1 MKNDLKFKLTL
12 PAEKKYLGYALDFLE
27 NLSMDS
33 GLDDRDAMK
42 MRLAVE
48 ESSLNVIEHAFDPD
62 EEGAFDL
69 TFYRKPGKIVIEVA
83 DKGLPVDFRQ
93 IADEKKEG
101 IGIKLIKGLTD
112 EVRFNNLGR
121 EGKSVELIKN
131 IKYKEISET
140 LTDEEKELEKKLSET
155 PIASESVE
163 IRMMNT
169 EECSRMSRCVYRAY
183 GYSYI
188 IDTIY
193 YPDKVKENLET
204 GHIKSVIS
212 VDSTGEIVGHMA
224 LIYDFPGA
232 KVGETGQAVVD
243 PRFRGH
249 SLFKRMKQ
257 ALIDYA
263 VETGMYGVYSEAVT
277 AHPFTQKGNI
287 RLGATETGFL
297 IAYVPGSVSFKK
309 IENNEGESI
318 PQSAVLFYLKTNK
331 EPHRVSYLPERHKNW
346 IKRIYEKA
354 ALDRTIGETKPLEIT
369 NETTISTINVI
380 ESALRAFV
388 NIIDYGLD
396 FEAMLKHR
404 FKELL
409 QRRMEVIYV
418 DLPLSNPNTAYMYEH
433 LENLGFF
440 FVGIIPEKNNGD
452 IIRFTYLNNVEVD
465 PDYYHRVSDFI
476 QEFFDYMMEERE
488 RVS

>member
-1 MKNDLKFKLTL
+1 MKNDLKFKLSL
-12 PAEKKYLGYALDFLE
+12 PAEKKYLAYALDFLE
-27 NLSMDS
+27 NLTMDS
-33 GLDDRDAMK
+33 GLDDKDAMK

-62 EEGAFDL
+62 EEGEFDL

-83 DKGLPVDFRQ
+83 DKGLPVDFTKIQ
-93 IADEKKEG
+93 EDQKVG
-101 IGIKLIKGLTD
+101 IGIKLIRGLTD

-121 EGKSVELIKN
+121 DGKSVELIKY
-131 IKYKEISET
+131 IKYKDIAET
-140 LTDEEKELEKKLSET
+140 LTEEEKQQEKQLSES
-155 PIASESVE
+155 PIASQSVD
-163 IRMMNT
+163 IKMMNAD
-169 EECSRMSRCVYRAY
+169 ECSRMSRCVYRSY

-193 YPDKVKENLET
+193 YPEKVRENLET

-224 LIYDFPGA
+224 LIFDFPGA

-243 PRFRGH
+243 PRYRGH

-263 VETGMYGVYSEAVT
+263 KETGMYGVYSEAVT

-297 IAYVPGSVSFKK
+297 LCYVPGTVKFKK
-309 IENNEGESI
+309 IENNEQESI
-318 PQSAVLFYLKTNK
+318 PQSAVLFYLRTNE
-331 EPHRVSYLPERHKNW
+331 EPHRVSYPPARHKDW
-346 IKRIYEKA
+346 IKRIYDRA
-354 ALDRTIGETKPLEIT
+354 GLNRTIEESEPVEIT
-369 NETTISTINVI
+369 NKTTISTINVV

-388 NIIDYGLD
+388 NIIDYGKD
-396 FEAMLKHR
+396 FEPMIKHR
-404 FKELL
+404 LKELL
-409 QRRMEVIYV
+409 QRKMEIIYI
-418 DLPLSNPNTAYMYEH
+418 DLPLSNPNTAYLYEV
-433 LENLGFF
+433 LENLGLF
-440 FVGIIPEKNNGD
+440 FVGLIPEKNNGD
-452 IIRFTYLNNVEVD
+452 IIRFEYLNNVQVD
-465 PDYYHRVSDFI
+465 PDYYHRVSDFTK
-476 QEFFDYMMEERE
+476 EFFDYMMKEKE